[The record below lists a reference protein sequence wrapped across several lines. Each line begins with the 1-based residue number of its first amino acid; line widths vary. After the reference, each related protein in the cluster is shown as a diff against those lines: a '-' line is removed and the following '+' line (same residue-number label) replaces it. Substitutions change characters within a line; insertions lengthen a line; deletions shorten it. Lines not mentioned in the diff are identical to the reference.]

1 MGGGDSWQPKHSFCS
16 LTVDSSPMGDKTLG
30 ELPSRKIK
38 DKKKSCLSFIYRG
51 TLGCGLG
58 VRKPSLFGDSMSALM
73 LMLPSITQTIDAGGP
88 MASSLTHDVSPGLN
102 PVTLSESITHFCQG
116 FYLDSLYIPDSIC
129 APKCYVGIFTVITGS
144 ITGPLFEPCLR
155 RRL

>member
-1 MGGGDSWQPKHSFCS
+1 
-16 LTVDSSPMGDKTLG
+16 MGDKTLG

-38 DKKKSCLSFIYRG
+38 DKNKSCLSFIYRG

-58 VRKPSLFGDSMSALM
+58 VCKPSLFGDSMSTLM
-73 LMLPSITQTIDAGGP
+73 LMLLSITQTIEAGGP